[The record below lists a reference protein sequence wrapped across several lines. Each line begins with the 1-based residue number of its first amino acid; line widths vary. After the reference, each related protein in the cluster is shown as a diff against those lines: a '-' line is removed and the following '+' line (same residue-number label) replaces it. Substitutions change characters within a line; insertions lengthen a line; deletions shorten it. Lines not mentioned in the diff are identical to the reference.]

1 MVLILV
7 ECSDA
12 LAVNDQTFER
22 FLGALIRKLNGFVP
36 YPEALSARINGWTD
50 TKAWVLLLFK
60 QDSVKKE
67 WLSGTVFASDSDHTD
82 VFIS

>member
-50 TKAWVLLLFK
+50 TKA
-60 QDSVKKE
+60 
-67 WLSGTVFASDSDHTD
+67 
-82 VFIS
+82 